1 MTVQKTTAQELW
13 ETCSIGSCQRHRQCV
28 YMPCRQVGAEIGCLA
43 LRVAHNVPIAHSDE
57 QKLIDAGAAE
67 RVTII
72 RLTRRGRQIANSSPA
87 DSA

>member
-1 MTVQKTTAQELW
+1 MSIEKTTDQELW
-13 ETCSIGSCQRHRQCV
+13 ETCRIGSCQRHRQCV
-28 YMPCRQVGAEIGCLA
+28 YMPCRQVGAEISCLA
-43 LRVAHNVPIAHSDE
+43 LSVEHNVPIASSDE

-67 RVTII
+67 RVTVI